1 MSAVLA
7 KGIKL
12 PTTSDKV
19 IIHFQK
25 KKNHGGD
32 VDCVFFPLSEYQP
45 DTALVIFD
53 EKEGT

>member
-1 MSAVLA
+1 MSAILVR
-7 KGIKL
+7 GIKL
-12 PTTSDKV
+12 PTTSDKI

-32 VDCVFFPLSEYQP
+32 VDSVFFPLSEYQP

-53 EKEGT
+53 ENEGY